1 MRKASGLFLQ
11 VSPKALVHSR
21 GKKHAAQTELLT
33 RFGEYSSFSL
43 QQYLRILYFGLFCSG
58 FLSEHFILPA
68 SAKG

>member
-11 VSPKALVHSR
+11 VSPKALVHSG

-33 RFGEYSSFSL
+33 RFGDYGSSSL
-43 QQYLRILYFGLFCSG
+43 QQCLRILYFGLSCSG
-58 FLSEHFILPA
+58 FLSEHFVLPA